1 MDMNNLPNDPVIA
14 AQYPDVTGANAKV
27 ILEIRR
33 ERRVEMACEGLRTD
47 DIKRWNAGKLMEGPF
62 EGMYIPGFGP
72 LDITGDGEPDI
83 AIFKTPADNN
93 LSPEEK
99 DKLTVYTLF
108 DENGKE
114 QGIYLSESD
123 KGYIRFVKD
132 KNMPITFIAPKYYYF
147 PIPFKQVQLNPNLK
161 QPTGW

>member
-1 MDMNNLPNDPVIA
+1 M
-14 AQYPDVTGANAKV
+14 
-27 ILEIRR
+27 LECRIIR
-33 ERRVEMACEGLRTD
+33 CDKTD
-47 DIKRWNAGKLMEGPF
+47 SIR
-62 EGMYIPGFGP
+62 IR
-72 LDITGDGEPDI
+72 
-83 AIFKTPADNN
+83 FK
-93 LSPEEK
+93 K